1 MRRFLLKRLPVYLGV
16 QFAYLVFVIVIG
28 SLAMAKPGL
37 LSAPLE
43 VEEDNW
49 DQSPE
54 GQAANRLLDYIGK
67 GDKAAAQREYERGQE
82 AFGWKPAEPSP
93 RSKPGPSRL
102 GPPKTLPPE
111 AR

>member
-1 MRRFLLKRLPVYLGV
+1 MVKRLTIYLGV

-28 SLAMAKPGL
+28 ALAMAKPGI
-37 LSAPLE
+37 LSDDMV

-49 DQSPE
+49 DQTPE

-93 RSKPGPSRL
+93 RSKPKGPIDF
-102 GPPKTLPPE
+102 GPPMTLPPE

>member
-1 MRRFLLKRLPVYLGV
+1 MRTLKRLTIYLGV

-28 SLAMAKPGL
+28 ALAMAKPGI
-37 LSAPLE
+37 LSDDMV

-54 GQAANRLLDYIGK
+54 GQAANRLLGYIAK

-82 AFGWKPAEPSP
+82 AFGWKPREPRAQAAP
-93 RSKPGPSRL
+93 RPSQL
-102 GPPKTLPPE
+102 GPPMTLPPE